1 MAKKC
6 NSILFCLYKIRH
18 HLTPEALK
26 LLIETHVFPHIL
38 YCISVWGGAASCHLN
53 RLQKIINF
61 AARIVSGTRK
71 YDHIS
76 PTVKALGWH
85 KIRDLVVYRDI
96 LSVFR
101 ALHNPIAPLAIRSL
115 FAPRS
120 AISHRVTR
128 ATTAGTL
135 QLPPFR
141 LSLTRRTFSY
151 RAAMSWNCLP
161 STISGSPSRAE
172 LIRRLDMHAV
182 C

>member
-1 MAKKC
+1 MMFEC
-6 NSILFCLYKIRH
+6 RVTL
-18 HLTPEALK
+18 
-26 LLIETHVFPHIL
+26 V
-38 YCISVWGGAASCHLN
+38 
-53 RLQKIINF
+53 
-61 AARIVSGTRK
+61 
-71 YDHIS
+71 
-76 PTVKALGWH
+76 H

-120 AISHRVTR
+120 TISHRVTR

-182 C
+182 CQKVEKTDILVVFQVSLLFLCVMCLVICLSSLSFLYLFIVTYWYAYVFLCHSPFSHEPDIKPPRGMVHF